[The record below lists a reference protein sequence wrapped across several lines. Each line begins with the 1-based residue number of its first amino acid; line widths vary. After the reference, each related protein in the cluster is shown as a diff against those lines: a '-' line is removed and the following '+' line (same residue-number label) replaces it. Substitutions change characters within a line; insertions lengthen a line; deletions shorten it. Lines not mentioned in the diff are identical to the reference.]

1 MAENTRLE
9 KDALRPL
16 LIKRD
21 GPGLVRITVQIMWF
35 FGSLA
40 AASWFFQQQLY
51 PAMALAIVSGGMAHV
66 TFFPPMHEAGHKTAF
81 ATSWLNEAVMWICCL
96 MMLEGPTF
104 FREFH
109 WEHHRETQDRTHD
122 PEIAAAPAL
131 LADWPTNP
139 IVYFALVS
147 GQMLMIGK
155 LMFTVAGALIPTAGM
170 WEKAFPFIPE
180 KRRTRVRVESFIVL
194 GILGGICAAGYLYVP
209 GFLYLL
215 LSFVVGHILLGFY
228 LMAEHTG
235 LPNEGSQ
242 THRTRTIE
250 SNAVVR
256 WLMWNMPYHTVH
268 HEHPAIPFHA
278 VPEAR
283 AQMTPEHT
291 TSGYIAFHLEAAAR
305 AFRVHRDRTER

>member
-1 MAENTRLE
+1 MGE
-9 KDALRPL
+9 KDRLDKARLREL
-16 LIKRD
+16 LVKRD
-21 GPGLVRITVQIMWF
+21 GPGLVRISVQIIWF
-35 FGSLA
+35 IASLA
-40 AASWFFQQQLY
+40 LGSYFY
-51 PAMALAIVSGGMAHV
+51 TRGMHIPMAIAIFSAGMAHV

-81 ATSWLNEAVMWICCL
+81 ATSWLNEAVMWWCCL

-109 WEHHRETQDRTHD
+109 WEHHRETQDPALD
-122 PEIAAAPAL
+122 PEIAGAPAL
-131 LADWPTNP
+131 LDGWPTNP
-139 IVYFALVS
+139 LVYFALVS

-155 LMFTVAGALIPTAGM
+155 LMFTIGGALMPTAGL
-170 WEKAFPFIPE
+170 WEKVFPFIPE
-180 KRRTRVRVESFIVL
+180 KKRRRVRLESFAVL
-194 GILGGICAAGYLYVP
+194 ALLGGIGALGYLLVP

-215 LSFVVGHILLGFY
+215 LSIVIGHVLLGFY

-250 SNAVVR
+250 SNALVR
-256 WLMWNMPYHTVH
+256 WLMWNMPYHTAH

-283 AQMTPEHT
+283 AEMTPEHV
-291 TSGYIAFHLEAAAR
+291 TSGYIAFHIEAASR
-305 AFRVHRDRTER
+305 AFWLRRDAD